1 MNLRR
6 LFSIVVKELRQLR
19 RDRLTFAMI
28 VGIPTMQ
35 LLLFGYAI
43 NLDIR
48 HLPAAVLDQAQT
60 AHSREVVAALGQ
72 TAVMDFGYFLRTPQ
86 ELEALLRAGKISAA
100 LVIPADFER
109 RLSEQTSA
117 SQSGANQGSPIQAF
131 SRPPL
136 QIVVDGSDQVVQQ
149 AAAQMALL
157 PLQSLLGLNT
167 SAPTKN
173 VEIVNFYNPARLA
186 PVNTVPGLIGVILTM
201 TMVLFTA
208 MAIVRE
214 RERGNLEFLIATPVS
229 PGELTIGKV
238 LPFVGIGL
246 IQVTVV
252 LLLGVLIFQV
262 PIRGSLFDVYAAALA
277 FIIASLSLGVFIS
290 TLAQTQFQS
299 MQLAFFTFLPQILL
313 SGFMF
318 PFAGMPRPAQYLA
331 EILPMTHFIRLIRGI
346 MLRGAQ
352 LSDLWPD
359 LAALGAFCAVTLTIA
374 VLRTRKRLD

>member
-43 NLDIR
+43 NMDIR
-48 HLPAAVLDQAQT
+48 HLDAAVLDQAQT
-60 AHSREVVAALGQ
+60 AHSREVVAALTQ
-72 TAVMDFGYFLRTPQ
+72 TEVMDFRYHLQAPQ
-86 ELEALLRAGKISAA
+86 EIDALLAAGRISAV
-100 LVIPADFER
+100 LVIPPDFER
-109 RLSEQTSA
+109 RVIE
-117 SQSGANQGSPIQAF
+117 ANMGDAE
-131 SRPPL
+131 RPPL
-136 QIVVDGSDQVVQQ
+136 QIVVDGSDQIVQQ
-149 AAAQMALL
+149 AARQLSAL
-157 PLQSLLGLNT
+157 PLASLLDPSQT
-167 SAPTKN
+167 APAEN
-173 VEIVNFYNPARLA
+173 VEIVNFYNPGRSA
-186 PVNTVPGLIGVILTM
+186 PINTVPGLIGVILTM

-229 PGELTIGKV
+229 PAELTLGKV

-252 LLLGVLIFQV
+252 LLLGVAIFHV
-262 PIRGSLFDVYAAALA
+262 PVRGSLLDVYSAALI
-277 FIIASLSLGVFIS
+277 FIVASLSLGVFIS

-318 PFAGMPRPAQYLA
+318 PYAGMPWPAQWLA
-331 EILPMTHFIRLIRGI
+331 EIFPMTHFVRLIRGI
-346 MLRGAQ
+346 MLRAAT
-352 LSDLWPD
+352 LHDLWRE
-359 LAALGAFCAVTLTIA
+359 LVALGIFVVVVLSIA
-374 VLRTRKRLD
+374 IARTRKRLD

>member
-48 HLPAAVLDQAQT
+48 NLPAALLDQAQT
-60 AHSREVVAALGQ
+60 AHSREVVAALGE
-72 TAVMDFGYFLRTPQ
+72 THVMDFRYRLRAPQ
-86 ELEALLRAGKISAA
+86 EVDDLLRAGKISAA
-100 LVIPADFER
+100 LVIPPDFER
-109 RLSEQTSA
+109 RLIEQGVSSRIGDA
-117 SQSGANQGSPIQAF
+117 SPLP
-131 SRPPL
+131 RPPL

-149 AAAQMALL
+149 AAAQLALL
-157 PLQSLLGLNT
+157 PLQALLDP
-167 SAPTKN
+167 AAVRPVKN
-173 VEIVNFYNPARLA
+173 VEIVNFYNPERRA

-246 IQVTVV
+246 LQVTVV
-252 LLLGVLIFQV
+252 LLLGVAIFDV
-262 PIRGSLFDVYAAALA
+262 PIRGHLIDVYGAALA

-290 TLAQTQFQS
+290 TLAQSQFQA

-318 PFAGMPRPAQYLA
+318 PFAGMPRPAQWLA
-331 EILPMTHFIRLIRGI
+331 EIFPMTHFMRLIRGI
-346 MLRGAQ
+346 VLRGAH
-352 LSDLWPD
+352 LAELWPE
-359 LAALGAFCAVTLTIA
+359 LGALALFCAITLTIA

>member
-35 LLLFGYAI
+35 LLVFGYAI
-43 NLDIR
+43 NMDVR
-48 HLPAAVLDQAQT
+48 HLDAAVLDQAQT
-60 AHSREVVAALGQ
+60 AHSREVVAAMAQ
-72 TAVMDFGYFLRTPQ
+72 TEVMDFHYRLHTPQ
-86 ELEALLRAGKISAA
+86 EIDALLRAGKISAA
-100 LVIPADFER
+100 LVVPPDFER
-109 RLSEQTSA
+109 RLIQQNVGDA
-117 SQSGANQGSPIQAF
+117 SRA
-131 SRPPL
+131 PL
-136 QIVVDGSDQVVQQ
+136 QIVVDGSDQIVQQ
-149 AAAQMALL
+149 AARQLAAL
-157 PLQSLLGLNT
+157 PLASLLDP
-167 SAPTKN
+167 SRAAPTAN
-173 VEIVNFYNPARLA
+173 VEIVNFYNPERRA

-229 PGELTIGKV
+229 PLELIVGKV

-252 LLLGVLIFQV
+252 LLLGVAIFHV
-262 PIRGSLFDVYAAALA
+262 PVRGSLLDVYGAALT

-290 TLAQTQFQS
+290 TLADTQFQS

-318 PFAGMPRPAQYLA
+318 PYAGMPWPAQWLA
-331 EILPMTHFIRLIRGI
+331 EIFPMTHFVRLIRGI
-346 MLRGAQ
+346 MLRSAT
-352 LSDLWPD
+352 LPDLWRE
-359 LAALGAFCAVTLTIA
+359 LAALGIFCVVVLGIA